1 MSRIGT
7 LWMIPVPIA
16 ENTMHT
22 IPTEVLEQC
31 NQLQHFFVENIRE
44 ARRFL
49 KAVNKEFD
57 IDACS
62 FCEMNRNTPL
72 DIAQLKSWLKNGIDV
87 GVISDAGCPGI
98 ADPGALLAQ
107 TAQELTARVKALTG
121 PSSIVLSLM
130 ASGLNGQS
138 FSFIGYLPVKE
149 PDRSK
154 RIKVLETHSAK
165 EQQTQIFIETPYRNN
180 VLLQDLLKTCGK
192 STRLCI
198 AIDINGPEESIQTKS
213 IAEWSKQLVNL
224 AKKPAIF
231 LILAP

>member
-1 MSRIGT
+1 MSNIGT

-16 ENTMHT
+16 ENAMHT
-22 IPTEVLEQC
+22 IPAEVLQRC
-31 NQLQHFFVENIRE
+31 NKLSHFFVENIRE

-57 IDACS
+57 IDACR
-62 FCEMNRNTPL
+62 FCEMNRNTSL
-72 DIAQLKSWLKNGIDV
+72 DIAQLKTWLKNGIDV

-107 TAQELTARVKALTG
+107 AAQELSARVKALTG

-154 RIKVLETHSAK
+154 RIKALETHSAK

-180 VLLQDLLKTCGK
+180 VLFQDLLKNCGK
-192 STRLCI
+192 NTRLCI
-198 AIDINGPEESIQTKS
+198 AIDINGSEESIQTKS
-213 IAEWSKQLVNL
+213 IANWSKQVVNL